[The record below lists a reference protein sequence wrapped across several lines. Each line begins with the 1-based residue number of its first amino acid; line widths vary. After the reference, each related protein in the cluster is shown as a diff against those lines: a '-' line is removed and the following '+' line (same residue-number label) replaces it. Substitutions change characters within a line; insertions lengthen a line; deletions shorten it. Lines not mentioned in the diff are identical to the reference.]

1 MNLMNFIF
9 IFEKICDL
17 FLVSV
22 SFKFSQRPVLS
33 GIYFILVV

>member
-9 IFEKICDL
+9 LFAKIYDL
-17 FLVSV
+17 FLVPV

-33 GIYFILVV
+33 GIYFILIV